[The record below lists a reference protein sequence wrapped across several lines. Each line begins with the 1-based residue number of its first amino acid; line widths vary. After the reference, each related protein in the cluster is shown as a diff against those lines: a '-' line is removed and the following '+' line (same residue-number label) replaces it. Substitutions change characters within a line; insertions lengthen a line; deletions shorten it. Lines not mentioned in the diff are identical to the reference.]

1 MPSQSGH
8 HHGQELLPV
17 VGVDV
22 QLLRVQDAQLGI
34 GGLDVVHVLHS
45 PVQTVQ
51 DLHSV
56 GCDVRVGLD
65 GLGIVQVAEGT
76 EVPLSPGVDDQTSVL
91 LGHRTFHLGHIE
103 ETAPAVAVQF
113 HNFVF
118 ILHLL
123 PNFSCSVGLFIN
135 QENNFILNY

>member
-8 HHGQELLPV
+8 HHVCLFYLEV

-22 QLLRVQDAQLGI
+22 QLLGVQDAQLGV

-45 PVQTVQ
+45 SVQTVQ

-76 EVPLSPGVDDQTSVL
+76 EVPLSPGVDDQTPAGGKQTAELPATLPISVTGVL
-91 LGHRTFHLGHIE
+91 HKYSPNGRIPSFH
-103 ETAPAVAVQF
+103 
-113 HNFVF
+113 
-118 ILHLL
+118 
-123 PNFSCSVGLFIN
+123 
-135 QENNFILNY
+135 